1 MSQEN
6 NHQAPG
12 QPSPAGFTPPP
23 TTVAELLARAR
34 RHGLELEAE
43 SEALETTGLDFVV
56 ALARDAE
63 GTAWVVRAPRR
74 ADVVAAAE
82 IEARALRLVL
92 PRLPVAVPD
101 WRVHAADVI
110 AYPRIAGTPA
120 ISLTAEGPVWSIV
133 DPSAPA
139 AAFLE
144 SLARALAAL
153 QAIAPETAAKAGVRT
168 TTMAATR
175 AALAASMAATREL
188 LQPSPRVWA
197 RWQRWLERDALWPE
211 HVALVHGDLHPGH
224 LLLADDARL
233 LGVLDWT
240 EARVDDP
247 AIDLALLYGCFG
259 REALGRLVERFA
271 AAGGRTWPGLVEH
284 AIERWAAFSV
294 LGAEWALRTG
304 QTDALS
310 HARAHLAAIDAETG
324 D

>member
-92 PRLPVAVPD
+92 PRVPVAVPD
-101 WRVHAADVI
+101 WRVHAPELI
-110 AYPRIAGTPA
+110 AYPRIAGVPA
-120 ISLTAEGPVWSIV
+120 ISVTGEGPVWHII
-133 DPSAPA
+133 DPAAPA
-139 AAFLE
+139 ASFID
-144 SLARALAAL
+144 SLARFLAAL
-153 QAIAPETAAKAGVRT
+153 QSIASEEAEKSGVRT
-168 TTMAATR
+168 TTIAATR
-175 AALAASMAATREL
+175 RALGAAMEATREV

-197 RWQRWLERDALWPE
+197 RWQRWLGRDALWPD

-224 LLLADDARL
+224 LLLTDDARL
-233 LGVLDWT
+233 CGVLDWT
-240 EARVDDP
+240 EARFDDP
-247 AIDLALLYGCFG
+247 SLDLAMLYGCFG
-259 REALGRLVERFA
+259 RETLVRLVDRFA

-284 AIERWAAFSV
+284 AGERWAAFAV
-294 LGAEWALRTG
+294 LAAEWALRTG
-304 QTDALS
+304 QTDVLA
-310 HARAHLAAIDAETG
+310 HARGHLATIDAETA